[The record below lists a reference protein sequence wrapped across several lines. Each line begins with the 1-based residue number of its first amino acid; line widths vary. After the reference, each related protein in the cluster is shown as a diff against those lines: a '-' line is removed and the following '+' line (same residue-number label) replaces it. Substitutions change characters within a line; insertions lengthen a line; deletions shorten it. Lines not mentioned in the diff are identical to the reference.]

1 MKVGNSLGSTHKN
14 MDLQRFTV
22 HAWALIPSK
31 MEHFKGHS

>member
-22 HAWALIPSK
+22 HAWAFIPLEMK
-31 MEHFKGHS
+31 HFDGHS